1 VFNLVAKKTIS
12 LKDVRTSDDAE
23 RISEVLHDVWGIR
36 KVEVQLDKGEATI
49 SYDEKAASI
58 QDFQQA
64 IVDSGFE
71 VKNEEGSIKQ

>member
-1 VFNLVAKKTIS
+1 MKS
-12 LKDVRTSDDAE
+12 PEDAE
-23 RISEVLHDVWGIR
+23 RVSKVLHDVWGIR

-49 SYDEKAASI
+49 SYNEDAASF

-71 VKNEEGSIKQ
+71 VKDEEGPIKQ